1 MNKPVAA
8 LVVVLVLAALG
19 GLGFALVERHNR
31 GSLVKKSE
39 QACGGR
45 DMPAA
50 GAPSTLPLGLPST
63 AGATVLSVAMQGRT
77 TVAFAKVPGSRDDIV
92 ATRDRVVGD
101 LTAAGY
107 RVVGTDQEP
116 GFEAE
121 AQLAGTR
128 TGTLKV
134 SPLCGGLLEVRYKIE

>member
-1 MNKPVAA
+1 VKRPLLA
-8 LVVVLVLAALG
+8 LVVVLVLLALG
-19 GLGFALVERHNR
+19 GLGFALFERHDR
-31 GSLVKKSE
+31 GSLVHKSE

-45 DMPAA
+45 DVPAA
-50 GAPSTLPLGLPST
+50 AAPATLPLGLPST

-77 TVAFAKVPGSRDDIV
+77 TIAFAKVPGSREDIV
-92 ATRDRVVGD
+92 ATRDRVLGD

-121 AQLAGTR
+121 AELAGTR